1 VVPEDPLRPV
11 LASNTVLLA
20 CLVVAFGAT
29 AGPAGATNECRGL
42 QVCVKVRGPWVVVPP
57 ELGTTRAG
65 AQFQLSCP
73 RGFVAG
79 GLDAE
84 LSDRAIDLD
93 FFGLLGSPVG
103 PGTTTARSIV
113 FRGVYTGSSPRT
125 PTFRPHL
132 GCLPTGGGGS
142 GPVPYRRLQAFPPG
156 QPTVRRVRTV
166 RLRTG
171 TVRAIAACA
180 AGERLISSWH
190 SVGFYTASA
199 PSAELVRSVSAA
211 RSSHGNRVEVRAR
224 VGVAVNGVRAVVQV
238 GAVCGG
244 GS

>member
-1 VVPEDPLRPV
+1 MKRVLV
-11 LASNTVLLA
+11 LAAALA
-20 CLVVAFGAT
+20 ALGAT
-29 AGPAGATNECRGL
+29 AAPAGATNECRGL

-57 ELGTTRAG
+57 ELGTERSG
-65 AQFQLSCP
+65 VKFQLTCP
-73 RGFVAG
+73 RGFIAA

-103 PGTTTARSIV
+103 PGTTTTRSVV
-113 FRGVYTGSSPRT
+113 FRGVYTASSART

-132 GCLPTGGGGS
+132 GCIPAAGGGS
-142 GPVPYRRLQAFPPG
+142 GPVPYRRLQASFPPG
-156 QPTVRRVRTV
+156 QPTIRRVRTV
-166 RLRTG
+166 PLRAG

-180 AGERLISSWH
+180 AGERLISGWH
-190 SVGFYTASA
+190 AIGFNTASA
-199 PSAELVRSVSAA
+199 PSAALVHSVSAT
-211 RSSHGNRVEVRAR
+211 RSTRGSRVEVRVR
-224 VGVAVNGVRAVVQV
+224 SGVAVNGAHAVVQV

>member
-1 VVPEDPLRPV
+1 VRRV
-11 LASNTVLLA
+11 LVRNTVLLA
-20 CLVVAFGAT
+20 CLVAALGAT
-29 AGPAGATNECRGL
+29 TGPAGATNECRGL

-57 ELGTTRAG
+57 ELGTARAG

-93 FFGLLGSPVG
+93 FFGLVGAPVG
-103 PGTTTARSIV
+103 PGTTTSRSVV

-132 GCLPTGGGGS
+132 GCLPMGGGGA
-142 GPVPYRRLQAFPPG
+142 GPLPFRKLQAFPPA
-156 QPTVRRVRTV
+156 QATIRRVRTV
-166 RLRTG
+166 RLRAG
-171 TVRAIAACA
+171 NVRAIATCA
-180 AGERLISSWH
+180 AGERLISGWH

-199 PSAELVRSVSAA
+199 PSAELVHSVSAV
-211 RSSHGNRVEVRAR
+211 RSTRGNRVEVRAR
-224 VGVAVNGVRAVVQV
+224 VGVAANGVRAIVQV

>member
-1 VVPEDPLRPV
+1 MKRLLV
-11 LASNTVLLA
+11 LAAALA
-20 CLVVAFGAT
+20 AVAAT
-29 AGPAGATNECRGL
+29 AAPARATNECRGL

-57 ELGTTRAG
+57 ELGATRSG
-65 AQFQLSCP
+65 VQFQLTCP
-73 RGFVAG
+73 RGFIAA

-103 PGTTTARSIV
+103 PGTTTTRSVV
-113 FRGVYTGSSPRT
+113 FRGVYTASSTRT

-132 GCLPTGGGGS
+132 GCIPAAGGGS
-142 GPVPYRRLQAFPPG
+142 GPVPYRRLQASFPPG
-156 QPTVRRVRTV
+156 RPTIRRVRTV
-166 RLRTG
+166 PLRAG

-180 AGERLISSWH
+180 AGERLISGWH
-190 SVGFYTASA
+190 AIGFNTASA
-199 PSAELVRSVSAA
+199 PTAALVHSVSAIRSA
-211 RSSHGNRVEVRAR
+211 RGSRVEVRVR
-224 VGVAVNGVRAVVQV
+224 SGVAVNGARAVVQV